1 MSGSITAAKLATY
14 AAVGRLDTSLGTGSS
29 RYRALLSR
37 KAAVF
42 ALKLLRYQLCFVLA
56 MTVLFS

>member
-1 MSGSITAAKLATY
+1 MSGSITTAKLATH
-14 AAVGRLDTSLGTGSS
+14 AAVGHLDTSLGTGSS

-42 ALKLLRYQLCFVLA
+42 ALKLLRYQPCFVLA
-56 MTVLFS
+56 MTEQLS